1 MTVTTHFNEW
11 FNFTDRP
18 VDDERPGPARA
29 VEVIGRCA
37 KCWGP
42 ATGTKADNDQWNR
55 IECRLCGQALD
66 GQDAQHEIAS
76 MWREAAANLPRARVG
91 RRSEYRER
99 ARFVLKMLPDM
110 DRDPQR
116 FRHRTEASARAA
128 RERGR
133 LTRREFPP
141 GTPGYLYAQARAF
154 LSGMESLSH
163 ETSAIALSDFDFGE
177 PQVVDVIE
185 SPADG
190 TVHVSGTAPVRFR
203 KPSHEALMARMGT
216 AVVAGMAASFACEV
230 AMKAILI
237 TRFDETERTHDLLKL
252 YRALPPD
259 SQERLEGDFPDIPHV
274 LDKSRHAFGKWRYFE
289 QSVAEDAIS
298 ALVDTDR
305 VWELGKAARLI
316 VDECVIAGL
325 QYEVH
330 VQTTYDFVTDGDHA
344 STSNHLSLRVDGHEA
359 AIPWDEVLAA
369 GAHRES

>member
-1 MTVTTHFNEW
+1 MRNR
-11 FNFTDRP
+11 DR
-18 VDDERPGPARA
+18 RRA
-29 VEVIGRCA
+29 VEISGRCA

-42 ATGTKADNDQWNR
+42 ATGTKAGNDQWVR

-76 MWREAAANLPRARVG
+76 MCREAAANLPRARVG

-116 FRHRTEASARAA
+116 FRHRTEASARAV

-190 TVHVSGTAPVRFR
+190 TVRVSGAAPVRFR

-230 AMKAILI
+230 GMKAILI
-237 TRFDETERTHDLLKL
+237 TRLDEAERTHDLLKL

-259 SQERLEGDFPDIPHV
+259 SQERLEGDFPDVRHV
-274 LDKSRHAFGKWRYFE
+274 LDRSGHAFGKWRYFE
-289 QSVAEDAIS
+289 QSVAEDAIG
-298 ALVDTDR
+298 ALGDTDR
-305 VWELGKAARLI
+305 VWELGKAARVI

-325 QYEVH
+325 AYEIH
-330 VQTTYDFVTDGDHA
+330 VQTTYDVVTDGGDA
-344 STSNHLSLRVDGHEA
+344 SVSQHLGLRVEGGEA
-359 AIPWDEVLAA
+359 AIPWNDVLAA
-369 GAHRES
+369 GANGES